1 MINVN
6 IKKYRAFLKTVECGS
21 FTRAAEMLN
30 YSQSGISRMIQ
41 DLEKEWNV
49 SLLERGKAGIRLTS
63 DGIKI
68 LPYAK
73 RICDDYDKLQIQID
87 ELNGLQT
94 GIIRIGTFS
103 SVATHWLP
111 NIILEFQKD
120 YPNVDYE
127 LLLGDDKEI
136 ENWIMEGR
144 VDFGFLRLPT
154 LPELDTVFLEKDPMM
169 VVLPETHV
177 LAEVEKVPVEALEE
191 SPFMLLEKG
200 VRQKSQNFLKDMVL
214 RRIFISQ
221 RGMIMQLCL
230 WWNTG

>member
-154 LPELDTVFLEKDPMM
+154 LPELDTVFRKRSDDGGFAGD
-169 VVLPETHV
+169 TC
-177 LAEVEKVPVEALEE
+177 ACR
-191 SPFMLLEKG
+191 S
-200 VRQKSQNFLKDMVL
+200 
-214 RRIFISQ
+214 
-221 RGMIMQLCL
+221 
-230 WWNTG
+230 